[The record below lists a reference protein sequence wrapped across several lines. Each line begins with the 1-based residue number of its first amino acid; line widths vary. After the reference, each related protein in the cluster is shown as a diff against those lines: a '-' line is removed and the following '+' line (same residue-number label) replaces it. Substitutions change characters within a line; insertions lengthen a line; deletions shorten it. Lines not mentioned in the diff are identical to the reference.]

1 MLSLILDETTIN
13 GFGHKVTCELALPD
27 EDLSGQSSSSA
38 AAEGGIKPKR
48 LRVQLNIRYED
59 RDDLAAL
66 VLLASATNDDGSR
79 KKYKIVNDT
88 ATAFNIRQVRF
99 TERFNAQELD
109 ETQAWSVTFVLVEI
123 VSVPEKV
130 EQKRIETAE
139 PNVPIADQK
148 TAGAASESAPTTG
161 VEKIVAWLD
170 RKLADEGEVNEI

>member
-48 LRVQLNIRYED
+48 LRVQLNIKYDD
-59 RDDLAAL
+59 RDDLADL

-99 TERFNAQELD
+99 TERFSAQELD
-109 ETQAWSVTFVLVEI
+109 NTQAWSVSFVLVEHI
-123 VSVPEKV
+123 SVPEKV
-130 EQKRIETAE
+130 EQKRIESTE
-139 PNVPIADQK
+139 PEVPLADQS
-148 TAGAASESAPTTG
+148 TAGTVSESEPLNG
-161 VEKIVAWLD
+161 VEKVVAWMD
-170 RKLADEGEVNEI
+170 KKLAEEGGVDEV